1 MNHSMHNYF
10 STDAQNLSNENVS
23 STHTQR
29 IKTSLNKDKCI
40 LLPKKSETRSST
52 SSISSS
58 IHSLKSNR
66 LKRNRMWKLLVKKNK
81 QFNVP
86 KVSTKPNSKVVVE
99 ICYTKSVIDVMWQVC
114 ILLNGLIYFIL

>member
-1 MNHSMHNYF
+1 MNHSMHNDF
-10 STDAQNLSNENVS
+10 STGAQFVSNENVS
-23 STHTQR
+23 STYTQR
-29 IKTSLNKDKCI
+29 IKTPLNKDKSM
-40 LLPKKSETRSST
+40 LLPKKSEPRFST
-52 SSISSS
+52 ISISSS

-99 ICYTKSVIDVMWQVC
+99 ICYTKSVIDVIWQVC
-114 ILLNGLIYFIL
+114 ILLK